1 MLTYLLTTAG
11 PVRILAE
18 PQTAPA
24 AQIVDH
30 YVGDMLRS
38 VSPNDRTG
46 APSQGLNQTN
56 QQQTAGDPWS
66 NVLLFVNCVLIFFF
80 FFFFTHCYL
89 LLFFICKLRLSVF
102 TARCTLVQSAVLRS
116 HVVCLSVRPSVRPSV
131 CGVGEL

>member
-38 VSPNDRTG
+38 VSQNDRTG

-80 FFFFTHCYL
+80 FFYS
-89 LLFFICKLRLSVF
+89 LLFTLIFLFVSCVCQFFIK
-102 TARCTLVQSAVLRS
+102 AYN
-116 HVVCLSVRPSVRPSV
+116 
-131 CGVGEL
+131 E